1 MDSKQCFFFA
11 LIHLCL
17 PCNELFPTLQVYLQ
31 LRCPYCLL
39 QHLKAEPGYIASNF
53 IAGPSSHPAGR
64 KSTSVLDDCPMHK
77 FFVAAFSLPFYCQE
91 RQGKKH
97 VSYPAIIM
105 LEYCNL
111 ENRFVQGKKLN
122 VGPFNSL

>member
-1 MDSKQCFFFA
+1 MLPTSLLGQA
-11 LIHLCL
+11 LTLPGEKALQFWTTVLCI
-17 PCNELFPTLQVYLQ
+17 E
-31 LRCPYCLL
+31 
-39 QHLKAEPGYIASNF
+39 
-53 IAGPSSHPAGR
+53 
-64 KSTSVLDDCPMHK
+64 